1 MNENDARRRT
11 VSLPTYQRQN
21 SEVFASPESLK
32 WFVRR
37 NRDELVQA
45 GALVMPVG
53 KKLVVV
59 ERFDQVVMTI
69 GQRRAK
75 EFAR

>member
-1 MNENDARRRT
+1 MNENEARKRT
-11 VSLPTYQRQN
+11 VSLPTYQQLN
-21 SEVFASPESLK
+21 SEVFPSEESLK

-37 NRDELVQA
+37 NRGELVES

-59 ERFDQVVMTI
+59 EQFDQVVMTI